1 MTPSPRE
8 RLIAG
13 TIALVR
19 ERGVAG
25 TGITDLLARSD
36 TARRSIYQNFP
47 RGKAEL
53 IEEST
58 RVAGQLMSSII
69 AEFTASDSPTDSLVA
84 FIQMWKD
91 TLEASDFTAGCPIV
105 AAALGGPEA
114 PLAPAVAA
122 EVFDNWANLLAE
134 QLERAG
140 VGESAARSLATTAVC
155 AIEGAA
161 ILAISSRSVRPLDQV
176 GVHLAEIVSLHLGD
190 SRP

>member
-13 TIALVR
+13 MIALVR

-53 IEEST
+53 VEEST
-58 RVAGQLMSSII
+58 RVAGQMMSSVI
-69 AEFTASDSPTDSLVA
+69 AGYTATDSPVDSLAA

-91 TLEASDFTAGCPIV
+91 TLTSSDFTAGCPIV

-114 PLAPAVAA
+114 PLAPA
-122 EVFDNWANLLAE
+122 DW
-134 QLERAG
+134 RAG
-140 VGESAARSLATTAVC
+140 HRGTAVVGLSAADR
-155 AIEGAA
+155 GAP
-161 ILAISSRSVRPLDQV
+161 RPGRGGAGHPDRW
-176 GVHLAEIVSLHLGD
+176 G
-190 SRP
+190 